1 MIVMN
6 SRLLRALSDIL
17 VANLKLQMQY
27 EWTVCVGYHAKCER
41 LVIRLFAYVKDITL
55 DIHDS

>member
-1 MIVMN
+1 MN